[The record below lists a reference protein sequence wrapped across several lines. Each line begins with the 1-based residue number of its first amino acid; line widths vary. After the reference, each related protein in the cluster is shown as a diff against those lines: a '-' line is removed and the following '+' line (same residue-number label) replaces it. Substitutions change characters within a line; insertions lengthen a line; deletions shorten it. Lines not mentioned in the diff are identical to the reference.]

1 MKTVTDKVT
10 TMKPIISMAIA
21 ALAAVSLAACGSDQA
36 DGGVAKDEVDLA
48 VVAPEPAAKPESSD
62 FDGTVAKPGSPYA
75 ISYRIIGTPI
85 VGSPVAID
93 LQVVSALAPRPMTL
107 DYRIND
113 ATSMVF
119 AESQPAS
126 VRLELADNERAVEQR
141 VTVIPQREGRFYLN
155 VSASFESDDGTVS
168 TAMAIPIQVGAGGRE
183 MQEHGELQQDE
194 NGEVVR
200 VLKDD
205 SE

>member
-1 MKTVTDKVT
+1 MRTV
-10 TMKPIISMAIA
+10 MCMAITTI
-21 ALAAVSLAACGSDQA
+21 AAVALAACGSDET
-36 DGGVAKDEVDLA
+36 DVGVAKDKVEVA
-48 VVAPEPAAKPESSD
+48 VVAPEAAAKPISPD
-62 FDGTVAKPGSPYA
+62 YDGTVAKPGSPYA

-85 VGSPVAID
+85 VGSPLTID

-119 AESQPAS
+119 ADSQPTS
-126 VRLELADNERAVEQR
+126 VRMELADNERAFQQR

-168 TAMAIPIQVGAGGRE
+168 TAMAVPIQVGAGGRD

-194 NGEVVR
+194 NGEMVR